1 MRFSRQK
8 KAQIIDGKAI
18 AEKILVKVKTWVDE
32 LKTQGITPKLA
43 VILVGDNK
51 PSQVYVRKK
60 QEAAEKIGI
69 DFDLHKYPADITKE
83 KLLEELKKI
92 QQDDKL
98 CGLIVQLPLPQHLY
112 TPEVLNA
119 VNPAIDVDCMTDE
132 NLGRMIKKNG
142 FILPPTPYAVKTI
155 LKELGVNVQ
164 GRHICIVGA
173 GPLVGK
179 PLTIIL
185 LNKQATVTVCN
196 SLTKNLKEKCREAE
210 IIVTAVGKNNLLRGN
225 MVSRGAIVI
234 DAGISFTNETIHG
247 DVNFAEVSKKAG
259 YITPVPGGV
268 GPITVALLLKNTV
281 TCAKRKFGLL
291 EKI

>member
-1 MRFSRQK
+1 MSIRQK
-8 KAQIIDGKAI
+8 SDNIIDGKAI
-18 AEKILVKVKTWVDE
+18 AEKILTKVKIWVDE

-51 PSQVYVRKK
+51 PSQTYVRKK

-69 DFDLHKYPADITKE
+69 DFTLHKYSADINKE
-83 KLLEELKKI
+83 QLVEEIKKI
-92 QQDDKL
+92 QQDEKL
-98 CGLIVQLPLPQHLY
+98 CGLIVQLPLPQSLY

-119 VNPAIDVDCMTDE
+119 VNPDVDVDCLTND
-132 NLGRMIKKNG
+132 NLGRLMKKTG

-155 LKELGVNVQ
+155 LKELGVNVE
-164 GRHICIVGA
+164 GKNICVIGA

-185 LNKQATVTVCN
+185 LNKQATVTIC
-196 SLTKNLKEKCREAE
+196 SSQTKNLKEKCLEAE
-210 IIVTAVGKNNLLRGN
+210 IIVTAVGKNNLLRGD
-225 MVSRGAIVI
+225 MVKRGAIVI
-234 DAGISFTNETIHG
+234 DAGISFTDEKIHG

-259 YITPVPGGV
+259 HITPVPGGV

-281 TCAKRKFGLL
+281 TCAKRKFGLMKKL
-291 EKI
+291 